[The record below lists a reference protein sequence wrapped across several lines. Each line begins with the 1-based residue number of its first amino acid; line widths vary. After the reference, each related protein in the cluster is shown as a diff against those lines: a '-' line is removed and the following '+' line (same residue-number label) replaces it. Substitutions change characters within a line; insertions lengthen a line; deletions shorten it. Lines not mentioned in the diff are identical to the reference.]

1 VTIRHTKA
9 CRVERAIG
17 VMAAGTM
24 ALIFMWGL
32 LFFSGCAPVQVKP
45 GCENSMQSQPGI
57 DIAMAAGVIGL
68 SEYLLRNPDDRLDAR
83 KAVQAAIIVLEQ
95 EVVTMDLLVS
105 ALQKGISSREV
116 RARLGYVA
124 IFGRG
129 RTSGTALDSC
139 DRKYLLAHFQE
150 LRGMI

>member
-1 VTIRHTKA
+1 MTIRHTKA

-57 DIAMAAGVIGL
+57 DIAMAAGAIGL
-68 SEYLLRNPDDRLDAR
+68 SEYLLQNPEDKSDAR
-83 KAVQAAIIVLEQ
+83 KAVKAAIVVLEQ
-95 EVVTMDLLVS
+95 DVVTMDLLVS

-116 RARLGYVA
+116 RARLGYIA

-129 RTSGTALDSC
+129 RTAGSALDSC
-139 DRKYLLAHFQE
+139 DREYLLGYFRG